1 MSSLPR
7 QAGLCFCRQ
16 QIGSELSPS
25 RLPPSRRRLVSAMR
39 QHRGVGQRERQVL
52 DQPALQ
58 SFTIHFAGFTSA
70 REQIL
75 TGEEVV
81 PHR

>member
-1 MSSLPR
+1 MSSLTR
-7 QAGLCFCRQ
+7 QACLCRQ

-25 RLPPSRRRLVSAMR
+25 RLPHSRQHLASARR

-52 DQPALQ
+52 DQPALKC
-58 SFTIHFAGFTSA
+58 FTTHFTCFTSA
-70 REQIL
+70 RVQIL